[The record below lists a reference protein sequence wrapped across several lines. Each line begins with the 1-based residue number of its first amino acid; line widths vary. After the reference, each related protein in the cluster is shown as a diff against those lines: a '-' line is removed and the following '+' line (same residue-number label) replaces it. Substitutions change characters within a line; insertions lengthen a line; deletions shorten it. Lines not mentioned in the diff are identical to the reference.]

1 MRLPLA
7 LVACSPLML
16 WYMAAA
22 GTPAARAALVVVTIT
37 GTVSTGTDGSGVFG
51 TPNSALDGQSF
62 TLVLALDDMQGQ
74 QYTYNC
80 TGVPCGSEI
89 YIATQPNNATAVLQ
103 IGGGSYTFAASI
115 SADARRD
122 VAPAINDASFS
133 LNGIFG
139 NAVGATISPAP
150 GAAFTTDY
158 SWEAP
163 FSSSALSSN
172 SIGSFSIMPSMP
184 GVKAVAYGNL
194 LAKSISVIGLGEC
207 LNGRAD
213 LFGLD
218 SHLPPRA
225 PALPPRECQPN
236 PACPV
241 AQFVRLMSALIP
253 PQPPAPMGLAY
264 MMAQFTVPQPG
275 TLATYAMQC
284 GFIGFDWQQQITTD
298 PGGSVGAETQPADPE
313 PLIATG
319 NVAYLGKPVS
329 VTDNLCELWIDGC
342 SLIAPPAYADPPY
355 GGYVGNVVNAYP
367 FFIPYTAKFLTPPA
381 SPADGVC
388 LIENCS
394 ALGLPYAVSPD
405 DRTLSFLDAPKRTQL
420 PAGTFVV
427 FKTTLVGISTRGSV
441 RCGFRSRLYC
451 TPLYTWTW
459 ATNFTGSSGE
469 VRVTSINGIPQ

>member
-1 MRLPLA
+1 MR
-7 LVACSPLML
+7 
-16 WYMAAA
+16 
-22 GTPAARAALVVVTIT
+22 RIQ
-37 GTVSTGTDGSGVFG
+37 VSTASLAMLLVRPSLLRRARPLQRTIAGKRRFRVPLFLP
-51 TPNSALDGQSF
+51 TPSA
-62 TLVLALDDMQGQ
+62 VLAS
-74 QYTYNC
+74 C
-80 TGVPCGSEI
+80 PPCRASRPSHTEI
-89 YIATQPNNATAVLQ
+89 CWPK
-103 IGGGSYTFAASI
+103 ASQ
-115 SADARRD
+115 
-122 VAPAINDASFS
+122 
-133 LNGIFG
+133 
-139 NAVGATISPAP
+139 
-150 GAAFTTDY
+150 
-158 SWEAP
+158 
-163 FSSSALSSN
+163 SS
-172 SIGSFSIMPSMP
+172 GR
-184 GVKAVAYGNL
+184 
-194 LAKSISVIGLGEC
+194 GEC

-225 PALPPRECQPN
+225 PALPPRECHPN

-241 AQFVRLMSALIP
+241 AQFVRLMNALIP
-253 PQPPAPMGLAY
+253 PQPTAPMGLAY

-298 PGGSVGAETQPADPE
+298 PGGSVGAGTQPADPE

-355 GGYVGNVVNAYP
+355 GGYVGGNVVNAYP

-405 DRTLSFLDAPKRTQL
+405 DRTLSFLDAPRRTQL
-420 PAGTFVV
+420 PKGTFVA

-441 RCGFRSRLYC
+441 RCGFGSRLYC
-451 TPLYTWTW
+451 TPLYSWTW